1 MSDANDNPFADLPAS
16 LLEDALS
23 VTVDVSRLLLSDIEN
38 LTSQRISFRESLESA
53 GLILQESDLGLP
65 IAPTTCGTDGSYAIE
80 RMLTVDLAIAATVA
94 VEGLAPPRETR
105 YWQEPRH
112 SIFVVAEP
120 HSEDTP
126 TILRAVMLGR
136 EMCLAVSAP
145 HDLVLLDMTLTLPII
160 YLNQAINSASASSLK
175 CAEEFLEHV
184 DDYLDAYAEILTSAR
199 SDHYFAGFPKYSTR
213 REICDFLK
221 WKGPY
226 DDRGLLSLVLRAG
239 ELTRPTPITQPEQ
252 PWHLSASKLRNSES
266 IAKSVARILDG
277 LNQIY
282 VFYYR
287 PQSWLPAIRI
297 EISGAVANNEA
308 RLATVVQGVKMQC
321 STAAMLEPYPLY
333 LADRT
338 VKAAARALPAL
349 RHISTQQLASEYSGN
364 LGNVFMAMHGYRSES
379 GA

>member
-1 MSDANDNPFADLPAS
+1 MSDSYNNPFIDLPAS
-16 LLEDALS
+16 LLEDALA
-23 VTVDVSRLLLSDIEN
+23 VTQDVSHLLLSDIEN
-38 LTSQRISFRESLESA
+38 LTSQRTSFREELETT
-53 GLILQESDLGLP
+53 GMILRESDLGVP

-80 RMLTVDLAIAATVA
+80 RMLTVDMAIAATVA

-105 YWQEPRH
+105 FWQEPRH
-112 SIFVVAEP
+112 SIFIAAEP

-136 EMCLAVSAP
+136 ELCLAVSAP

-160 YLNQAINSASASSLK
+160 YFNQAINVMAGSTLK
-175 CAEEFLEHV
+175 CGAEFAEHA
-184 DDYLDAYAEILTSAR
+184 DEYLAAYADILTSTR

-213 REICDFLK
+213 REICDFLG
-221 WKGPY
+221 WSGPY

-239 ELTRPTPITQPEQ
+239 ELTKPTPITQPDQ
-252 PWHLSASKLRNSES
+252 AWHLSASKLKRPHVVASS
-266 IAKSVARILDG
+266 IARILDG
-277 LNQIY
+277 LTRVH

-287 PQSWLPAIRI
+287 PQSWLPAMRI

-338 VKAAARALPAL
+338 VKAAARSLPAL
-349 RHISTQQLASEYSGN
+349 RHISTQRLASQYSGN
-364 LGNVFMAMHGYRSES
+364 LGDVFLAMHGYRSES